1 MPAVYPRCRLGRI
14 EPYVTADG
22 YYMPCCWIGNHPKL
36 GMLREF
42 LGGDFEMLHLGGRT
56 RSEVEASTA
65 MSRIEESWEDGGLQ
79 PCVDFCGEPYDPG
92 ENHKRDHEL
101 WIDLSEVASDEE
113 DPAP

>member
-36 GMLREF
+36 GMLRDF
-42 LGGDFEMLHLGGRT
+42 LGDDFEMLNLRGRS
-56 RSEVEASTA
+56 RDDVDVCRA
-65 MSRIEESWEDGGLQ
+65 MRRIEESWEEGSLQ
-79 PCVDFCGEPYDPG
+79 PCVDFCGEPYDGG
-92 ENHKRDHEL
+92 ENHKRDYEL
-101 WIDLSEVASDEE
+101 WIDLSAVLDEE